1 MILPRAFYA
10 RDTATVAREL
20 LGQVLVHGET
30 AGMIVETEAYLGRHD
45 LAAHSAAGITPRT
58 SVIFGEPGHAYVY
71 LSYGLHWCLNIV
83 AEAAGQPGCVL
94 LRALEPVAGLDIMR
108 QRRPAC
114 RRDHELASGPGNL
127 TRAMGIT
134 RVYYAADLTQG
145 ALTVRAG
152 TVTEPAVMITTRIGI
167 TRSEALPLRFFIRGN
182 PSVSGKNHLPKNL

>member
-1 MILPRAFYA
+1 M
-10 RDTATVAREL
+10 AREL
-20 LGQVLVHGET
+20 LGQMLVHGET
-30 AGMIVETEAYLGRHD
+30 AGVIVETEAYLGHDDSGRDD

-71 LSYGLHWCLNIV
+71 LSYGRHWCLNIV
-83 AEAAGQPGCVL
+83 TEANGQPGCIL

-108 QRRPAC
+108 HRRPAC

-127 TRAMGIT
+127 ARAMGISKAH
-134 RVYYAADLTQG
+134 YGADLTYG

-152 TVTEPAVMITTRIGI
+152 RVHDPAIVITPRIGI

-182 PSVSGKNHLPKNL
+182 PSVSGKNHLPKNF